1 MRNGRIVVAWVSLVL
16 LSAAASAQAQTSADS
31 ARAWLL
37 AGRVAEARPVLVA
50 AAEAAPSDA
59 EAQYWAGRAWMEE
72 GRSDRAEDWL
82 ENATELAPG
91 NTEYWLWLGR
101 SYGDQ
106 TRKASI
112 FRRRGLALR
121 TKAAFERAVG
131 IDGGNLDARSHLIDY
146 HLEAPGIVGGDRAEA
161 LRQAEAIRAA
171 DAPRGLLEIA
181 RVRAWTERWDE
192 ARAALAEYQRGP
204 AASVGKALA
213 VGAWA
218 RGRLLEHDGD
228 RAGAR
233 AAYEEA
239 LVHDRYYEP
248 AREALGRLK

>member
-1 MRNGRIVVAWVSLVL
+1 MQLGRNVVWIAL
-16 LSAAASAQAQTSADS
+16 ASACMAAPARAQSVADS
-31 ARAWLL
+31 ARVWLL
-37 AGRVAEARPVLVA
+37 AGRAAEARPVLVA
-50 AAEAAPSDA
+50 AAEEAPSDA

-82 ENATELAPG
+82 ERATELAPD

-112 FRRRGLALR
+112 FRKRGLALK
-121 TKAAFERAVG
+121 TKAAFERAVA
-131 IDGGNLDARSHLIDY
+131 IDGDNLDARSHLIDY

-161 LRQAEAIRAA
+161 LRQAEAIRTA
-171 DAPRGLLEIA
+171 DEPRGLLEVA
-181 RVRAWTERWDE
+181 RVHAWEERWDE
-192 ARAALAEYQRGP
+192 ARAALAAYDDGP
-204 AASVGKALA
+204 ATDVGKALG

-233 AAYEEA
+233 AAYENA
-239 LVHDRYYEP
+239 LRYDPYYEP
-248 AREALGRLK
+248 AREALRRVK